1 MVAHRAGVGEQPVER
16 DECRNAGKQRQ
27 QGIEGDAG
35 RDRQHPVLADLRVD
49 PPEDVLPA
57 FGRDLA
63 RGLGGA
69 AAIVLGRGSLLGFR
83 ALQGQRVLLGSGP
96 RALAGLV
103 DAAAPIRACA
113 RPCRLAGGRSCRAR
127 ERFRAAA
134 SRDSTSPIRSV
145 ERLVFDPLR
154 AVRCEP
160 AVATAMTGPCVTRTE
175 AGARKSAPVVTITEG
190 RRPMFPRAAG

>member
-35 RDRQHPVLADLRVD
+35 RDRQHPVLADLARR
-49 PPEDVLPA
+49 PA
-57 FGRDLA
+57 RGCPSSLWPGSGSGSRRCGRDRA
-63 RGLGGA
+63 RSRQPARLP
-69 AAIVLGRGSLLGFR
+69 RP
-83 ALQGQRVLLGSGP
+83 SGT
-96 RALAGLV
+96 
-103 DAAAPIRACA
+103 A
-113 RPCRLAGGRSCRAR
+113 RPSWLRAAGSCRSRRRGGSDPRLRSACRLAGGRSCRAR

-160 AVATAMTGPCVTRTE
+160 AVATAMTGPCVTRTG
-175 AGARKSAPVVTITEG
+175 AG
-190 RRPMFPRAAG
+190 RAKALRSSR

>member
-1 MVAHRAGVGEQPVER
+1 MVAHGAGVGEQPIER

-27 QGIEGDAG
+27 QGIESDAG

-69 AAIVLGRGSLLGFR
+69 AAIVLGRGSLLGFG

-103 DAAAPIRACA
+103 DAAA
-113 RPCRLAGGRSCRAR
+113 
-127 ERFRAAA
+127 

-145 ERLVFDPLR
+145 ERLVFGPLR

-160 AVATAMTGPCVTRTE
+160 AVATAMTGPCVTRMG
-175 AGARKSAPVVTITEG
+175 AGPRKSAPVVTITEG
-190 RRPMFPRAAG
+190 RRPMFRRAAG